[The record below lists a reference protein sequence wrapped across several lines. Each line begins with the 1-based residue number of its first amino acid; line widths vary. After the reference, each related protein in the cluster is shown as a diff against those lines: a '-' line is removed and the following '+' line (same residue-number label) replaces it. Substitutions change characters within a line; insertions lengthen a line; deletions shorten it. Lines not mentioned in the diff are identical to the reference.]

1 MGSLNARD
9 NNRNDAEAFGAFGL
23 IPFDKLTPEQQ
34 KLATFMGHTIGLAID
49 GEEIAEKARRDPL
62 TGLLTK
68 EAWREE
74 LTTRVE
80 EAERSGGGLA
90 VLFIDLKDFKRVNDQ
105 KGHVAGDNFIKAF
118 AQKLTSSLRTEA
130 NKDREPRE
138 TDIIS
143 NEPFYTM
150 DDEGTGRFGG
160 DEFSVILQGVKDQ
173 ETLDSVIERLKHEI
187 HQDPELLDNGV
198 TMSIGGSVWQ
208 PGIAPVDILEAADQ
222 AMFKDKAIQTTEQ
235 GSYR

>member
-1 MGSLNARD
+1 MSSLNAR
-9 NNRNDAEAFGAFGL
+9 NTNRSDSEAFGAFGL

-34 KLATFMGHTIGLAID
+34 KLATFMAHTIRLAIE
-49 GEEIAEKARRDPL
+49 GEEIVENARRDPL

-74 LTTRVE
+74 LTKRVE
-80 EAERSGGGLA
+80 EAEKSGEGLA
-90 VLFIDLKDFKRVNDQ
+90 VLFIDLKDFKRVNDEQ
-105 KGHVAGDNFIKAF
+105 GHVAGDNFIKAF
-118 AQKLTSSLRTEA
+118 AQKLTTSLRTEA
-130 NKDREPRE
+130 GKDREPRE

-150 DDEGTGRFGG
+150 DEEGTGRFGG
-160 DEFSVILQGVKDQ
+160 DEFSVILQGIKNQ
-173 ETLDSVIERLKHEI
+173 ETLDSVIERLKNDI
-187 HQDPELLDNGV
+187 HQDPELLKNGV
-198 TMSIGGSVWQ
+198 SMSIGGSVWQ

-222 AMFKDKAIQTTEQ
+222 AMFKDKAIQATEQ